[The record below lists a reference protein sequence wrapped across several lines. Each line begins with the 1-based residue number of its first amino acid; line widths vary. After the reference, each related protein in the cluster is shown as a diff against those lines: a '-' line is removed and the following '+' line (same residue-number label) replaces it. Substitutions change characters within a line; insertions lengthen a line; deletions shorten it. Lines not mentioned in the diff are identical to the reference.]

1 MSNITLQDLFEIT
14 NTDDFLDINIYIQV
28 VYFYL
33 AIRADEF
40 GIVENYK
47 TLMRMIG
54 ISEGELE
61 LLILKEYTKIKD
73 KKVYL
78 MNRNMCLF
86 CCLISA
92 VYCE

>member
-1 MSNITLQDLFEIT
+1 MNNITLQDLFEIT
-14 NTDDFLDINIYIQV
+14 NTDDFLDINLYTQA
-28 VYFYL
+28 VYFHL

-47 TLMRMIG
+47 TLMRMIE

-61 LLILKEYTKIKD
+61 LLLLKEYAKIKD

-78 MNRNMCLF
+78 MNGVNENER
-86 CCLISA
+86 
-92 VYCE
+92 